1 MEYHST
7 RRFAWEREKTVGG
20 DPQKLGIDHP
30 YTWVL
35 IMYNAVYW
43 IPMVLPWTSLMS
55 YRDGV
60 IGLVILIG
68 VRATANLY
76 RNNFMTFEQAEVFPL
91 RIP

>member
-7 RRFAWEREKTVGG
+7 RRFARERDNTVGG
-20 DPQKLGIDHP
+20 SPPKLGIRHP
-30 YTWVL
+30 YTWILFV
-35 IMYNAVYW
+35 YNAAYW

-60 IGLVILIG
+60 VGLVILIS

-76 RNNFMTFEQAEVFPL
+76 RNNRLTFEQAEIFPL